1 VLNHLSNLHVAIA
14 SGTGQYPRKPPF
26 DPPEHYPEL
35 PFPARPADPSNT
47 VYPMVRECLRLLNLD
62 ASRFGTPAWN
72 PLGEIIS
79 PGDRVLI
86 KPNWVLHYN
95 ASGGPLDAVVT
106 HASVLRPIADYV
118 LLALQGRGTLTI
130 GDAPQMNCDMATLW
144 ARNGMKDLVP
154 FLADACAA
162 QGVQFVAKDFRQEQ
176 TYYLAGIVWKRKR
189 LNRLPEDTIP
199 VTLGPES
206 FMDPIDQSLLYGA
219 DYDREQT
226 IKAHTGHRHQ
236 YRVSREVL
244 HSDVII
250 SVPKLKVHNKVGTTL
265 NLKNMVGI
273 NTDKNHL
280 AHYRIGPQ
288 AKGGDEFSNPRWYD
302 KLDRKLSDQLM
313 GRHWAWGK
321 YPFLLWKFFLKAWKF
336 IQPPPK
342 DSFKGGGWRGNDT
355 AWRMALDLNRILLTA
370 DEHGIPQA
378 TPARKYFSIIDGVV
392 GGQGDGPLHPD
403 PFSSKVILAGFNPV
417 SVDWVGTTLM
427 GLDPSRIPMYANGV
441 QQMREWVP
449 QFAVES
455 LKVSSNV
462 PEFEQVLAPN
472 SDGEKTIFQFATAP
486 GWRGSIERYKPVPV
500 VSAPVAE
507 ADPILQ

>member
-1 VLNHLSNLHVAIA
+1 VLSHLSNLQVAIA
-14 SGTGQYPRKPPF
+14 SGTGQYPQKPPF
-26 DPPEHYPEL
+26 DPPEHFPEL
-35 PFPARPADPSNT
+35 PFPSRPIDASNG

-62 ASRFGTPAWN
+62 IARFGSPAWN

-95 ASGGPLDAVVT
+95 AGSGPVDAVVT

-118 LLALQGRGTLTI
+118 LLALRGRGTLVI
-130 GDAPQMNCDMATLW
+130 GDAPQMNCDTASLF
-144 ARNGMKDLVP
+144 ARNGVNGLAD
-154 FLADACAA
+154 FLAEACAA
-162 QGVQFVAKDFRQEQ
+162 QGVQFAVTDFRQEQ
-176 TYYLAGIVWKRKR
+176 TYYLAGIVWKRRR
-189 LNRLPEDTIP
+189 LNRRAEDTIP

-219 DYDREQT
+219 DYDRAQT
-226 IKAHTGHRHQ
+226 IQAHTGHRHN
-236 YRVSREVL
+236 YRVAREVL

-280 AHYRIGPQ
+280 AHYRVGPQ
-288 AKGGDEFSNPRWYD
+288 TKGGDEFSNPQWYD
-302 KLDRKLSDQLM
+302 RLDRRLSDLLM

-321 YPFLLWKFFLKAWKF
+321 YPFLLWKFFLKGWKF

-342 DSFKGGGWRGNDT
+342 DHFKGGGWRGNDT
-355 AWRMALDLNRILLTA
+355 AWRMALDLNRVLLTS
-370 DEHGIPQA
+370 DENGALQP
-378 TPARKYFSIIDGVV
+378 TPARKYLSIVDGVI

-403 PFSSKVILAGFNPV
+403 AFSSKVVLAGFNPLA
-417 SVDWVGTTLM
+417 VDWIATTVM
-427 GLDPSRIPMYANGV
+427 GLDPSRIRMYANAI

-449 QFAVES
+449 EFAVDRLEAI
-455 LKVSSNV
+455 SNE
-462 PEFEQVLAPN
+462 PEYERLLAA
-472 SDGEKTIFQFATAP
+472 GKHVFQFAPAP
-486 GWRGSIERYKPVPV
+486 GWRGSIERYKPDT
-500 VSAPVAE
+500 AAAREPVAE
-507 ADPILQ
+507 VDTILQ